1 MSSIIPNIT
10 FAHPAFFLLLLL
22 IVLVIFIKNK
32 RKKSAKET
40 SLTISTRAAT
50 LDKLPVSWKV
60 RWQLLLNVLRI
71 ITLISLIIA
80 LARPQKVND
89 MESMDSDGIDIVL
102 SIDISGSMLAEDF
115 KPNRLEAAK
124 ENALKFINTRAYD
137 RIGLVI
143 FSGESFMQCP
153 ITIDHRVLKAQL
165 EQIQSGTLQDG
176 TAIGD
181 GLASAV
187 DRLRD
192 AKGKSKVVI
201 LMTDG
206 INNTGKVGPE
216 LALEIAKR
224 YQVRVYTIG
233 IGSEGMALS
242 PVQTPF
248 GIEKQMMPVQIDE
261 ALLQRIAQET
271 NGKYYRA
278 TDNNKLK
285 AIYEDID
292 QLEKSTVKVNAYK
305 QYKELYFPLALI
317 ALGCLVLEILLRYTL
332 LRKLP

>member
-1 MSSIIPNIT
+1 MSSLMSNIT
-10 FAHPAFFLLLLL
+10 FAHPLFFLLLLL
-22 IVLVIFIKNK
+22 IPILIIINK
-32 RKKSAKET
+32 KRNKQIAAP
-40 SLTISTRAAT
+40 SLTLSTRPSA
-50 LDKLPVSWKV
+50 LSKLPQPWRI
-60 RWQLLLNVLRI
+60 RWMPILNVLRLLAI
-71 ITLISLIIA
+71 VCVIIA
-80 LARPQKVND
+80 IARPQKVND
-89 MESMDSDGIDIVL
+89 LESIDSDGIDIVL

-124 ENALKFINTRAYD
+124 ENALRFVDTRAYD

-153 ITIDHRVLKAQL
+153 ITIDHRVLKAQIA
-165 EQIQSGTLQDG
+165 QIESGILQDG

-206 INNTGKVGPE
+206 VNNTGKVGPE
-216 LALEIAKR
+216 LALEIAKQ
-224 YQVRVYTIG
+224 YKVRVYTIG
-233 IGSEGMALS
+233 VGSEGMALS

-248 GIEKQMMPVQIDE
+248 GVEKQLMPVQIDE
-261 ALLQRIAQET
+261 ALLQKIATET
-271 NGKYYRA
+271 HGKYYRA
-278 TDNNKLK
+278 TNNDKLK
-285 AIYEDID
+285 AIYQDID

-305 QYKELYFPLALI
+305 QYKELFFPWAVI
-317 ALGCLVLEILLRYTL
+317 ALVCLIIEILLRYTL
-332 LRKLP
+332 LKRLP